1 MSRGDIDPALG
12 LELTPERTLA
22 ARGGPVSVVVPAH
35 DEEQTVAEVVTA
47 AYAGLRVLGVEGEVI
62 VSASGCTD
70 DTAHV
75 AARAG
80 ARVVES
86 PLGKGNAVIA
96 GVEAATGKIICLVDG
111 DLLYY
116 GDPPL
121 VALLVAPLL
130 HGTADATIADLY
142 WRPVYPQLWL
152 HGFFAPLAG
161 RLFPELLPKAGST
174 PWSGQRAAPR
184 ELWPSALPDGF
195 TADLALLLHWND
207 TGARLRPVI
216 ADDWVNPQRPKPDL
230 MAREF
235 AVLVRHAIERGRAA
249 EDQLPAL
256 ERWFAAAHELMA
268 RYRPE
273 HDDPQRFEI
282 GLLEE
287 SMRHLNAGLGL
298 S

>member
-1 MSRGDIDPALG
+1 MSRGEIDPALG

-22 ARGGPVSVVVPAH
+22 ARDGPISVVVPAH
-35 DEEQTVAEVVTA
+35 DEEPTVAEVVAA
-47 AYAGLRVLGVEGEVI
+47 AYAGLRVLGVDGEVI
-62 VSASGCTD
+62 VSASACTD
-70 DTAHV
+70 GTARK
-75 AARAG
+75 AAWAG

-86 PLGKGNAVIA
+86 PQGKGSAINA

-142 WRPVYPQLWL
+142 WRPIDPQLWL

-161 RLFPELLPKAGST
+161 RLCPELLPKAGST

-184 ELWPSALPDGF
+184 ELWPSGLPRDF
-195 TADLALLLHWND
+195 TADLTILLHWND
-207 TGARLRPVI
+207 AGARLRPVI

-230 MAREF
+230 MAQEF
-235 AVLVRHAIERGRAA
+235 SVLVRYAVERGRVT
-249 EDQLPAL
+249 EDQVPAL
-256 ERWFAAAHELMA
+256 ERWFATTHELMT
-268 RYRPE
+268 RYRPG
-273 HDDPQRFEI
+273 HYDPQRFEI
-282 GLLEE
+282 GLLEG
-287 SMRHLNAGLGL
+287 SIRHLNERLGG